1 MRKAV
6 CLLCIFCLFGAFAVT
21 AEETTAKPELDLAAM
36 KTMTKEQRLA
46 HQKAYKQ
53 QLEDIARAE
62 GWTPQPRDTNF
73 KPADPQPAPKA
84 DGAKRVPGSSI
95 SYHSGTIGANGVA
108 DGVMVGNQFDT
119 ALRTDGTMCPTGCGP
134 VEASGS
140 ITMATFSLQ
149 GASGNVFF
157 SAYDQLAGTTANQI
171 TSASIPAAV
180 GNNTHTFATAL
191 NYVGSSFLAGIW
203 QFGGDSVGLAT
214 GTVAGQG
221 FHAISINDGGVGM
234 TFMTLGNA
242 NATMT
247 ISGNVAT
254 PVELMTFSVE

>member
-1 MRKAV
+1 MRKVA
-6 CLLCIFCLFGAFAVT
+6 CLLCIFCLLGAFSLT
-21 AEETTAKPELDLAAM
+21 ADETTAKPELDLEAM

-62 GWTPQPRDTNF
+62 GWAPQAARGEF
-73 KPADPQPAPKA
+73 KPAERQPAAKVG
-84 DGAKRVPGSSI
+84 DAKRVPGSSI
-95 SYHSGTIGANGVA
+95 TYHSGTVGASGVA
-108 DGVMVGNQFDT
+108 SSLMFGNQYDT

-140 ITMATFSLQ
+140 ITMATFSLV
-149 GASGNVFF
+149 GAAANVFF
-157 SAYDQLAGTTANQI
+157 SVYDQVNGTTANQV
-171 TSASIPAAV
+171 TSASIPGTV
-180 GNNTHTFATAL
+180 GNNTTTVAL

-203 QFGGDSVGLAT
+203 QFGGDSLAAAT

-221 FHAISINDGGVGM
+221 FHGVSINDGATGM
-234 TFMTLGNA
+234 SFMTISNLNGA
-242 NATMT
+242 MT